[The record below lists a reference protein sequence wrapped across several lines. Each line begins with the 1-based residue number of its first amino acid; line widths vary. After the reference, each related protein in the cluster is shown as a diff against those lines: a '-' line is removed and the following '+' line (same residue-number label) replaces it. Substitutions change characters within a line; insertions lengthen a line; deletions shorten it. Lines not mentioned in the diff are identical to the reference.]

1 MLKELKFVQGAVAK
15 KDFLPVMTHF
25 QILKGFVTA
34 YNGTLSLR
42 APLPIDLEC
51 KPKAAHLVQ
60 AIAKCSETTTLNMT
74 ENGKLRV
81 QSGKFKAFIDCI
93 EEEFPNVEPEGDTVQ
108 IDGEQLIKSFKTL
121 YDFIGEDASRPWSN
135 GILLR
140 GQSAFAT
147 NNVCLVEYWLGFNF
161 PVDANIPMV
170 AVREIIRIGEVPTH
184 IRISDKNI
192 TFLYENGK
200 WIRSQLFSTQWPN
213 LSKVLDRENNA
224 TIINKKLFEGLE
236 VVAPFVDKL
245 GRIYFS
251 DNCIKTHSSEAEGA
265 SFELENFEHKGIYQ
279 IEMLKLLTNVVD
291 RIDFNAYPEPCIFYG
306 DRLRGAIIG
315 MTGL

>member
-1 MLKELKFVQGAVAK
+1 MLQELKFVQGAVAK

-25 QILKGFVTA
+25 QISKGFVTA
-34 YNGTLSLR
+34 YNGTLALH

-51 KPKAAHLVQ
+51 KPKATHLVQ
-60 AIAKCSETTTLNMT
+60 AIAKCSETTTLSMT
-74 ENGKLRV
+74 ESGKLRV

-93 EEEFPNVEPEGDTVQ
+93 EEEFPDVEPEGDTVQ
-108 IDGEQLIKSFKTL
+108 IDGEQLIQAFKIL

-147 NNVCLVEYWLGFNF
+147 NNVCLIEYWLGFNF
-161 PVDANIPMV
+161 PVDANIPMI
-170 AVREIIRIGEVPTH
+170 AIREIIRIGKIPTH
-184 IRISDKNI
+184 IQLSEKSI
-192 TFLYENGK
+192 TFLYENDK
-200 WIRSQLFSTQWPN
+200 WIRSQLFSTEWPN

-224 TIINKKLFEGLE
+224 IIINKVLFDGLE
-236 VVAPFVDKL
+236 IVKPFVDKL

-251 DNCIKTHSSEAEGA
+251 TNCIKTHSSESEGA
-265 SFELENFEHKGIYQ
+265 SFELEDFEHTGIYQ
-279 IEMLKLLTNVVD
+279 IEMLKLLENVVE
-291 RIDFNAYPEPCIFYG
+291 RIDFDAYPNPCIFYG
-306 DRLRGAIIG
+306 NRLRGAIIG